1 MNALVCFPPQVE
13 PPRSEVVAMSVFPF
27 FLFISSIFLIA
38 TFVVYAL
45 LPEIRNVH
53 GVTIMCHVASLA
65 VMYVGLASIQLFKLP
80 DGACVGLG
88 EKCFLSLRACYQ
100 S

>member
-13 PPRSEVVAMSVFPF
+13 PPRSEIVAMKVFPF
-27 FLFISSIFLIA
+27 FLFVSSIFLIA

-65 VMYVGLASIQLFKLP
+65 VMYIGLACIQLLSLP

-88 EKCFLSLRACYQ
+88 KFHFILSLFLLR
-100 S
+100 